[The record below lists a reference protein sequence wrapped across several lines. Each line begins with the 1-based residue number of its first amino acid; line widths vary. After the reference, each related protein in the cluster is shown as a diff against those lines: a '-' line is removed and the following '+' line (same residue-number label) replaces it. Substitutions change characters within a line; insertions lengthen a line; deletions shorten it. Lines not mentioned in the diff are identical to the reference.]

1 MLIIL
6 AVLQGVFVLS
16 MILLVFMQKTS
27 TDGMANLAGSS
38 AKSMH
43 SSMRIDF
50 VKKSTIFF
58 AIAFILNSLIMAN
71 IGYHQNHSESIVE
84 QIQNNHE
91 KISLDDE
98 E

>member
-38 AKSMH
+38 TKSMH

-58 AIAFILNSLIMAN
+58 AIALNSLIMAN

>member
-16 MILLVFMQKTS
+16 MVFLVFMQKTS

-43 SSMRIDF
+43 SSMRMDF

-58 AIAFILNSLIMAN
+58 ACAFFVNSLMMAN
-71 IGYHQNHSESIVE
+71 IGYHQNHSVSIVE
-84 QIQNNHE
+84 QIQENNNE
-91 KISLDDE
+91 ISLDDE